1 MDYKEFMFR
10 MYVKE
15 IEANII
21 KHYIKDLSFENLQ
34 DINNQNFKEDEIKF
48 SDNISATFQTYNEK
62 NFSVLLKFICDCSL
76 IKNNKKCFILEID
89 YFGLF
94 EVDKRENYSQD
105 ELTKRGCILLYPK
118 LKSIVEDITKKGT
131 LFSISLNNL
140 DFNLIKN

>member
-1 MDYKEFMFR
+1 MSNLRQSLD
-10 MYVKE
+10 
-15 IEANII
+15 IEAKII

-34 DINNQNFKEDEIKF
+34 DLNNQNFKKDELKL
-48 SDNISATFQTYNEK
+48 SDNISAIFQTYNEK
-62 NFSVLLKFICDCSL
+62 SFSVLLKFICDCTL
-76 IKNNKKCFILEID
+76 IKNNEKCFILEVD

-105 ELTKRGCILLYPK
+105 ELTKRGCILLYPI
-118 LKSIVEDITKKGT
+118 LKPIVEDITKKGT

>member
-1 MDYKEFMFR
+1 MSNFKQSLD
-10 MYVKE
+10 
-15 IEANII
+15 IEAKII

-34 DINNQNFKEDEIKF
+34 DLNNQNFKEDELKF
-48 SDNISATFQTYNEK
+48 SDNISAIFQTYNEK
-62 NFSVLLKFICDCSL
+62 SFSVLLKFICDCTL
-76 IKNNKKCFILEID
+76 IKNNEKCFILEID

-105 ELTKRGCILLYPK
+105 ELTKRGCILLYPI
-118 LKSIVEDITKKGT
+118 LKPIVEDITKKGT

>member
-1 MDYKEFMFR
+1 MSNLGQSLD
-10 MYVKE
+10 
-15 IEANII
+15 IEAKII

-34 DINNQNFKEDEIKF
+34 DLNNQNFKEDELKF
-48 SDNISATFQTYNEK
+48 SNNISAIFQTYNEK
-62 NFSVLLKFICDCSL
+62 SFSVILKFICDCTL
-76 IKNNKKCFILEID
+76 IKNNEKCFILEVD

-105 ELTKRGCILLYPK
+105 ELTKRGCILLYPI
-118 LKSIVEDITKKGT
+118 LKPIVEDITKKGT

>member
-1 MDYKEFMFR
+1 MSNLRQSLD
-10 MYVKE
+10 
-15 IEANII
+15 IEAKII

-34 DINNQNFKEDEIKF
+34 DLNNQNFKEDELKF
-48 SDNISATFQTYNEK
+48 SDNISAIFQTYNEK
-62 NFSVLLKFICDCSL
+62 SFSVILKFICDCTL
-76 IKNNKKCFILEID
+76 IKNNEKCFILEID

-105 ELTKRGCILLYPK
+105 ELTKRGCILLYPI
-118 LKSIVEDITKKGT
+118 LKPIVEDITKKGT

>member
-1 MDYKEFMFR
+1 MSNLRQSLD
-10 MYVKE
+10 
-15 IEANII
+15 IEAKII

-34 DINNQNFKEDEIKF
+34 DFNNQNFKEDELKF
-48 SDNISATFQTYNEK
+48 SDNISAIFQTYNEK
-62 NFSVLLKFICDCSL
+62 NFSVLLKFICDCNL
-76 IKNNKKCFILEID
+76 IKNNEKCFILEID

-105 ELTKRGCILLYPK
+105 ELTKRGCILLYPI
-118 LKSIVEDITKKGT
+118 LKPIVEDITKKGT

>member
-1 MDYKEFMFR
+1 MSNLRQSLD
-10 MYVKE
+10 
-15 IEANII
+15 IEAKII

-34 DINNQNFKEDEIKF
+34 DLNNQNFKEDELKF
-48 SDNISATFQTYNEK
+48 SDNISAIFQTYNEK
-62 NFSVLLKFICDCSL
+62 SFSVLLKFICDCAL
-76 IKNNKKCFILEID
+76 IKNNEKCFILEID

-105 ELTKRGCILLYPK
+105 ELTKRGCILLYPI
-118 LKSIVEDITKKGT
+118 LKPIVEDITKKGT

>member
-1 MDYKEFMFR
+1 MSNLRQSLD
-10 MYVKE
+10 
-15 IEANII
+15 IEAKII

-34 DINNQNFKEDEIKF
+34 NLNNQNFKEDELKF
-48 SDNISATFQTYNEK
+48 SDNISAIFQTYNEK

-76 IKNNKKCFILEID
+76 IKNNEKCFILEID

-94 EVDKRENYSQD
+94 GVDKRENYSQG
-105 ELTKRGCILLYPK
+105 ELTKRGCILLYPI
-118 LKSIVEDITKKGT
+118 LKPIVEDITKKGT

>member
-1 MDYKEFMFR
+1 MSNLRQSLD
-10 MYVKE
+10 
-15 IEANII
+15 IEAKII

-34 DINNQNFKEDEIKF
+34 DLNSQNFKEDELKL
-48 SDNISATFQTYNEK
+48 SDNISAIFQTYNEK

-76 IKNNKKCFILEID
+76 IKNNEKCFILEID

-94 EVDKRENYSQD
+94 EVNKRENYSQD
-105 ELTKRGCILLYPK
+105 ELTKRGCILLYPI